1 MKFVLSDEG
10 MGRNSCIDGF
20 EYVCFAYTCFM
31 FSILGMFVCLFFSK
45 CITLK

>member
-20 EYVCFAYTCFM
+20 EYEFVLRIRVLCFPY
-31 FSILGMFVCLFFSK
+31 
-45 CITLK
+45 